1 MKKEYIP
8 AELTLIE
15 FEETDIITNESFPG
29 EDEST

>member
-15 FEETDIITNESFPG
+15 FESEDIITGMSG
-29 EDEST
+29 EPEDIR